1 MHLMMMKVQ
10 KIRSKKMGKIILTGI
25 SHKGHAF
32 ELIYPII
39 EDQLHCIARCSCGY
53 EVDIPN
59 FSSYG
64 ATRYLQ
70 IKWEEHVASL

>member
-1 MHLMMMKVQ
+1 
-10 KIRSKKMGKIILTGI
+10 MGKIILTGI
-25 SHKGHAF
+25 SHKGHTF

-39 EDQLHCIARCSCGY
+39 EDQLRCIARCSCGY

-70 IKWEEHVASL
+70 IKWEEHVASI